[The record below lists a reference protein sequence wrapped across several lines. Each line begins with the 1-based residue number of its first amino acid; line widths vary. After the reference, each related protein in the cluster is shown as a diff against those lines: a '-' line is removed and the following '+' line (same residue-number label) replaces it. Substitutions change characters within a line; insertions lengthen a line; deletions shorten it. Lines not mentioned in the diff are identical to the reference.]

1 MKVSIYH
8 FLPIAKRD
16 SFRGAAPL
24 HHTLLHQTK
33 VTGVSLQTLHPTKF
47 DHGVVLAQTPYPGIE
62 HESTTVPELMALLA
76 PEGAKLLVQGIKE
89 GIYIPPF
96 EDVSW
101 CRTEDSQSIRLAPKI
116 QPSDRH
122 IDWASWTAVDI
133 MRKHRVIGPLWNF
146 ASSSKPEHD
155 SSRRVIW
162 TSGFRTV
169 GTDRSLNSNAGHPVV
184 TKSQSGQDI
193 YIKTCDSQ
201 ILQVDEV
208 KVEGETN
215 MGFLRAAKR
224 AGMVELPMD
233 PSRYPVLFQQALH

>member
-1 MKVSIYH
+1 M
-8 FLPIAKRD
+8 
-16 SFRGAAPL
+16 
-24 HHTLLHQTK
+24 HHTLLHETQ

-62 HESTTVPELMALLA
+62 HKSTTVHELATLLA
-76 PEGAKLLVQGIKE
+76 PKGAKLLVEGIKQ

-116 QPSDRH
+116 QPSDCH
-122 IDWASWTAVDI
+122 IDWASWTAADI

-169 GTDRSLNSNAGHPVV
+169 GADRSLSPNAGHPVV
-184 TKSQSGQDI
+184 IKSQSDQEI
-193 YIKTCDSQ
+193 YIKTCDGQ
-201 ILQVDEV
+201 TLQVDEV
-208 KVEGETN
+208 KVEGERS
-215 MGFLRAAKR
+215 MGFLSAAKR

-233 PSRYPVLFQQALH
+233 PSQYSTLFRQALH